1 MGNPLSVKQQAKTI
15 SLQQKIVKLWL
26 SQLILLALSTL
37 VLWWLN
43 PTSALS
49 VLLGGLVY
57 WVPNAYFTLYA
68 FRFRGAQAAILILRS
83 MYRGEFGKLLLT
95 GIGFALVFV
104 LVKPIDP
111 IGLFA
116 AFVGMTLSQLFFVS
130 RW

>member
-1 MGNPLSVKQQAKTI
+1 LSAKQQAKKI

-26 SQLILLALSTL
+26 SQLTLLVLSTL
-37 VLWWLN
+37 LLWLLK

-49 VLLGGLVY
+49 VLLGGLIY

-83 MYRGEFGKLLLT
+83 IYRGEFGKILLT
-95 GIGFALVFV
+95 AIGFALVFV
-104 LVKPIDP
+104 LVRPIDP
-111 IGLFA
+111 VGVFA
-116 AFVGMTLSQLFFVS
+116 SFIGMTLAQLLLVS